1 MLSTSSRETSR
12 LKTHVGLTNHHAHNI
27 ICQLS
32 AAEWSSISI
41 GKKFEI
47 IFCFPK
53 VAVFARYTGTEKVIV
68 FFLLLNPTRGCPVE
82 RSKNVVSHTNKSQNK
97 YFQIKL
103 KIQES
108 FSDYHSVKLLRIG
121 HRYNDLQSDLTQ
133 LSIWATTFTCFRFS
147 FSFSSDR
154 IVLIKVIECTA
165 RQKIKTIKHSIEIRH
180 DAYHPS

>member
-1 MLSTSSRETSR
+1 MLSR
-12 LKTHVGLTNHHAHNI
+12 
-27 ICQLS
+27 
-32 AAEWSSISI
+32 
-41 GKKFEI
+41 
-47 IFCFPK
+47 
-53 VAVFARYTGTEKVIV
+53 
-68 FFLLLNPTRGCPVE
+68 
-82 RSKNVVSHTNKSQNK
+82 TNKSQNK

-121 HRYNDLQSDLTQ
+121 HRYNDLQSDLTK
-133 LSIWATTFTCFRFS
+133 LSIWATTFTCFR

-180 DAYHPS
+180 DAYHPSQDIQPKIDGNSSIFCHVIYQQLPLWGICVYVFCVVTFRYNMLSFVPSFLVKFKVKVCHTTSFS